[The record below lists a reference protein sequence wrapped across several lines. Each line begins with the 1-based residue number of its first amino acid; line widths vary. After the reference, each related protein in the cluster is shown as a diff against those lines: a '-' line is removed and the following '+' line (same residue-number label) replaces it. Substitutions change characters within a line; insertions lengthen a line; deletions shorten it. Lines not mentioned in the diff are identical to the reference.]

1 MKVKSVDG
9 YLYVND
15 VRATFDLCKMK
26 SNIDPHLMRQ
36 EDLLNNIMKTNSFK
50 SIKQKRY
57 TKADLINASLRFDYK
72 NHIVINADMKEVVC
86 FKDKDVVESFYI
98 CLNEVQKYQG

>member
-15 VRATFDLCKMK
+15 VRASLDICKMK
-26 SNIDPHLMRQ
+26 SNIDPHLMQQ
-36 EDLLNNIMKTNSFK
+36 EVLLDSIMRTNSFK
-50 SIKQKRY
+50 SIQQKRY

-72 NHIVINADMKEVVC
+72 NHIAINADMQEVVC
-86 FKDKDVVESFYI
+86 FKDKDIIESFYI
-98 CLNEVQKYQG
+98 CLHEVQKYQG

>member
-1 MKVKSVDG
+1 
-9 YLYVND
+9 
-15 VRATFDLCKMK
+15 
-26 SNIDPHLMRQ
+26 
-36 EDLLNNIMKTNSFK
+36 MKTNSFK

-86 FKDKDVVESFYI
+86 FKDKDVVESFYNYVVRSEEHTSE
-98 CLNEVQKYQG
+98 LQSLG